1 MGNRIRLNARIIG
14 RRVSEVSSFARESL
28 NLALA
33 FQDWRQ
39 AYRNRGNRNAI
50 FMWIPKTAGYS
61 LFNVLGRHGAQKLPD
76 ESQIE
81 RYFENRGIVTF
92 GHISVRH
99 LLEAGQINEE
109 FWQSAWKFAF
119 VRNPYARAV
128 SLLKYLRRIKVFP
141 PSTTFRI
148 FCSYLAERAYEPIGL
163 QNQSGLSMMNPQVA
177 WLVDE
182 NGRLLPDYISKV
194 KDAERG
200 YATIVQELQLKDA
213 PARLPQENR
222 SADLSVARHYDNET
236 RAIVAEAYREDF
248 ERFGFDPSIL
258 PD

>member
-1 MGNRIRLNARIIG
+1 MGKRIRRNAQILG
-14 RRVSEVSSFARESL
+14 RRVLEVSGHARNTL
-28 NLALA
+28 NISVAL
-33 FQDWRQ
+33 QDWRQ

-50 FMWIPKTAGYS
+50 FMWIPKTAGHS
-61 LFNVLGRHGAQKLPD
+61 VFRVLDRYGAQKLPD
-76 ESQIE
+76 NSLID

-99 LLEAGQINEE
+99 LREAGQISED

-128 SLLKYLRRIKVFP
+128 SLWKYFKRIGVLP

-148 FCSYLAERAYEPIGL
+148 FCSYLAEHAFEPVGL
-163 QNQSGLSMMNPQVA
+163 HNQSGLSMMNPQVA

-182 NGRLLPDYISKV
+182 DGTLLPDYVSKV
-194 KDAERG
+194 KDADRG
-200 YATIVQELQLKDA
+200 YAEIVRELQLVDA
-213 PARLPQENR
+213 PAELPRENR
-222 SADLSVARHYDNET
+222 ARDSSIGKHYDKET

-248 ERFGFDPSIL
+248 DQFGFDTSIL